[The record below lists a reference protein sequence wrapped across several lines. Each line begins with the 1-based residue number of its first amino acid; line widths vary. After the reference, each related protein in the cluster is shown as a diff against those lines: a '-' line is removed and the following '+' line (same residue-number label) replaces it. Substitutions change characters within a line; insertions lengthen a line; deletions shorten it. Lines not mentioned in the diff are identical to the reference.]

1 MDKVIMWHHPNCTF
15 NSTDTPD
22 GDFCN
27 CRGVVDKRDYDA
39 LARQVATLE
48 RVSQEDHC
56 RADQLE
62 RQLAECEKNLYGG
75 QELVDHLRKRI
86 EVLLDDKAIMMA
98 EMHDRELDESDDDE
112 NFDDLPR
119 TGQCGCND

>member
-56 RADQLE
+56 RAEQLE
-62 RQLAECEKNLYGG
+62 HQLAEARLDVVQKQWIVLKADYDALEARLATYEEKYGS
-75 QELVDHLRKRI
+75 I
-86 EVLLDDKAIMMA
+86 TDK
-98 EMHDRELDESDDDE
+98 
-112 NFDDLPR
+112 
-119 TGQCGCND
+119 GV